1 MRMVMGDPLCR
12 LLLRRPQADPKATIH
27 GAYGVHLGDR
37 KPSTHSPSAPSI
49 YFSYRTHLLNPG
61 EKVLSCSAARIRH
74 RGMFHA
80 RTRLKPRLLIL
91 TDQSRLLCVKTTD
104 GPATAPNPTPKSSHS
119 RRPSSAEGK
128 KDQED
133 GRVARI
139 KIEVLLSPPDP
150 VTANAVTGSSLSP
163 ANRSS
168 TTSRRGSSV
177 GQQGQNTTTGN
188 VSRGSKM
195 RRLSVST
202 TASRISIRGRSAH
215 RKSAEVLVG
224 VEANKEKGEG
234 TLVIQTVRFCLSSE
248 LAHTHITSHNH

>member
-1 MRMVMGDPLCR
+1 ML
-12 LLLRRPQADPKATIH
+12 A
-27 GAYGVHLGDR
+27 
-37 KPSTHSPSAPSI
+37 
-49 YFSYRTHLLNPG
+49 
-61 EKVLSCSAARIRH
+61 CSAARIRH

-104 GPATAPNPTPKSSHS
+104 GTTTVSNPPPKSSRS
-119 RRPSSAEGK
+119 RRPSSVEVK
-128 KDQED
+128 KDQD
-133 GRVARI
+133 DSRVARI
-139 KIEVLLSPPDP
+139 KIEVLLSAPDP
-150 VTANAVTGSSLSP
+150 VTANTTIGGGASLSP

-168 TTSRRGSSV
+168 TPSRRGSSV
-177 GQQGQNTTTGN
+177 GQQGQNITTGN
-188 VSRGSKM
+188 NNTSSNRGGSKM

-234 TLVIQTVRFCLSSE
+234 TLVIQTVRFRPLPSQ
-248 LAHTHITSHNH
+248 LLL